1 MEYDVFISCKS
12 EDYKY
17 AEEIYQF
24 LTDNGIHTFLASKE
38 LRNIGDTEYRRAISK
53 AMKSAYHMIVFASK
67 AEYIDSTWV
76 YYEWDMFVN
85 AMLKGFKKGQIMT
98 ILKGIQVDEINM
110 DLWKYESFTIES
122 YKEKLLSYVE
132 TPAYLK
138 RKEEEKEKEKEQ
150 EILRQQ
156 QQKAEEEK
164 RKAEAQIIILAEEY
178 RKKLSELESVDIPK
192 IICAMK
198 NANIT
203 HRICP
208 ICGTEVKLEYSF
220 CPECSWSISPLEG
233 IKGAEYLISN
243 NPDQIK
249 IAKERDL
256 EIKSIQNKIEKSENS
271 IKTLPEKKDSGI
283 KDSKS
288 VLSKKELQNACQLA
302 KHLVSNSI
310 STQKQKTQEKTRDVI
325 SPSQPSHQKPIS
337 LIDISN
343 VINQSSSYTLA
354 IFSHDKLLNIGFS
367 IDKCIQILSDKF
379 CIKLSRTD
387 FNTCKTVADVKD
399 MIADK
404 AGLDLWM
411 KYRKTIQKG

>member
-38 LRNIGDTEYRRAISK
+38 LRNLGDSEYRRAISK
-53 AMKSAYHMIVFASK
+53 AMKSAYHMIVFASR

-85 AMLKGFKKGQIMT
+85 AMLKGFKTGQIMT

-110 DLWKYESFTIES
+110 DLWKYESFTTES

-138 RKEEEKEKEKEQ
+138 RKEEERQKEKEQ
-150 EILRQQ
+150 EILRMQ
-156 QQKAEEEK
+156 QQKADEEK
-164 RKAEAQIIILAEEY
+164 RKAEALVIILAEEY
-178 RKKLSELESVDIPK
+178 RKKLSELQSVDIPK
-192 IICAMK
+192 IIRAMK

-203 HRICP
+203 HRKCP
-208 ICGTEVKLEYSF
+208 ICGTEVELEYSF

-243 NPDQIK
+243 NPEQIK
-249 IAKERDL
+249 IAKDRHL

-271 IKTLPEKKDSGI
+271 FKTLPEKKDSEI

-288 VLSKKELQNACQLA
+288 ILSKKDLQNAWHLA
-302 KHLVSNSI
+302 KYVASNSI
-310 STQKQKTQEKTRDVI
+310 STRDQKTREKTEEVI
-325 SPSQPSHQKPIS
+325 SPSQESPQKLIS
-337 LIDISN
+337 PIDISN
-343 VINQSSSYTLA
+343 IIIQSSSCTLA

-367 IDKCIQILSDKF
+367 IDKCIQILSNKF
-379 CIKLSRTD
+379 SLKLSRTD

-399 MIADK
+399 MIADR
-404 AGLDLWM
+404 AGLNLW
-411 KYRKTIQKG
+411 KKPTEQL